1 MFKKNHF
8 SAMRRF
14 SDFLGLHDILV
25 EKYLRSGRIIPPAPQ
40 KNIIGTTKV
49 KMSSSQSQTEP
60 GVGIGMEW
68 VENRRAALER
78 FLSRTAQHPVLC
90 VDPEFVNFLQSDEE
104 LPRSV
109 NTATLSGAGV
119 MRLFNKVGETVNKI
133 TYKMDEND
141 PVNFHSFSMPKF
153 DVFFLRR
160 RQWFEDKINEVE
172 NLDTHLQKLHS
183 AIKALV
189 MHRKELSTLTGCVAK
204 SAAML
209 STCEEHTGLSRA
221 LSQLADVE
229 VTVAFF
235 FCIQRNNIRCFVLAG
250 KNRIASFGTVQ
261 FGPVHF
267 IGNAQGLHWPVRG
280 DQRRFSRAR

>member
-1 MFKKNHF
+1 
-8 SAMRRF
+8 MRRF

-49 KMSSSQSQTEP
+49 KMSSSSQSQTEP

-141 PVNFHSFSMPKF
+141 PVNFHSFLIMPKF
-153 DVFFLRR
+153 DVFFSIAGVSGSKTKSTRWKIWTRICRNCIRPLRR
-160 RQWFEDKINEVE
+160 WLCI
-172 NLDTHLQKLHS
+172 
-183 AIKALV
+183 
-189 MHRKELSTLTGCVAK
+189 AK
-204 SAAML
+204 SCPRWPDVLPNRQQCLAHAKNTL
-209 STCEEHTGLSRA
+209 DFHGLS
-221 LSQLADVE
+221 L
-229 VTVAFF
+229 
-235 FCIQRNNIRCFVLAG
+235 N
-250 KNRIASFGTVQ
+250 
-261 FGPVHF
+261 
-267 IGNAQGLHWPVRG
+267 WPMLR
-280 DQRRFSRAR
+280 

>member
-1 MFKKNHF
+1 MVTISLRSPSRNHKKLATEWVLTLLTSKCHFIGFIFNIFTIKLPHRVTTRSSNPVFKKNQF

-90 VDPEFVNFLQSDEE
+90 VDPDFVNFLQSDEE

-109 NTATLSGAGV
+109 NTAALSGAGV

-141 PVNFHSFSMPKF
+141 PVS
-153 DVFFLRR
+153 
-160 RQWFEDKINEVE
+160 
-172 NLDTHLQKLHS
+172 
-183 AIKALV
+183 
-189 MHRKELSTLTGCVAK
+189 
-204 SAAML
+204 
-209 STCEEHTGLSRA
+209 
-221 LSQLADVE
+221 
-229 VTVAFF
+229 AFF
-235 FCIQRNNIRCFVLAG
+235 KYLLFFIIRVEKCNYSKVT
-250 KNRIASFGTVQ
+250 RIFLVTQ
-261 FGPVHF
+261 F
-267 IGNAQGLHWPVRG
+267 
-280 DQRRFSRAR
+280 